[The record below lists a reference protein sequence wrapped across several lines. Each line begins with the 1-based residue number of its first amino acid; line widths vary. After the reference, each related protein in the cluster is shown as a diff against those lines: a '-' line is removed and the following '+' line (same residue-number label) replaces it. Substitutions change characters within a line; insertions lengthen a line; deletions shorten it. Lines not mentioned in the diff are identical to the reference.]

1 MIEGDVAVNGERM
14 ETGDAAQITDEP
26 TIEIVASAPS
36 ELILVDVA
44 LEPAMA

>member
-26 TIEIVASAPS
+26 SMSIEAADTT
-36 ELILVDVA
+36 ELIMVDVSLA
-44 LEPAMA
+44 D